1 MDQESSNLELMENLE
16 HILSTIRHE
25 VGNSINSLKITLDVL
40 RENFDLFDD
49 AKKKDYLKRGSKLV
63 ARQQELVNAMEA
75 YSRFNVKE
83 QEEIQFLNF
92 WESFLTAAATK
103 LKDRNIKFVRDH
115 DTEPF
120 LIKANNMALNK
131 IMMSILDNA
140 IQAVEVVNDPQ
151 IELRVAL
158 NNDFVTILL
167 KDNGCGIRKNDISK
181 ALIPLFTTKPGKMGM
196 GLPIA
201 RKLLVK
207 MGGRIE
213 IKSPFE
219 DGTEVRV
226 WLRTAGGQEKEVG
239 YHI

>member
-1 MDQESSNLELMENLE
+1 LDQASSNLELVENLE

-25 VGNSINSLKITLDVL
+25 IGNSINSLKITLDVL

-63 ARQQELVNAMEA
+63 ARQQELVNAMKD

-83 QEEIQFLNF
+83 QMEIQFLHF
-92 WESFLTAAATK
+92 WESFLNAAATK
-103 LKDRNIKFVRDH
+103 LKDKNIKFIQDH
-115 DTEPF
+115 EPAPF

-131 IMMSILDNA
+131 VMMNILDNA

-151 IELRVAL
+151 IELNVTL
-158 NNDFVTILL
+158 NNDFVTIMM
-167 KDNGCGIRKNDISK
+167 KDNGCGIRSNDISK
-181 ALIPLFTTKPGKMGM
+181 AFIPLFTTKPGKKGM

-213 IKSPFE
+213 IESPFE

-226 WLRTAGGQEKEVG
+226 WLRIAGGHEKDVS
-239 YHI
+239 YHT